1 MKKRIGGL
9 PKVPR
14 QPKVKAA
21 GKLNLQRAALMT
33 STIRAQNI
41 DHHKRHAEA
50 NAHRV
55 ALVRAQNR
63 NTIVNEYHNLLA
75 ATAYGHLRGFA
86 VQRMADLK
94 SIVK

>member
-14 QPKVKAA
+14 QPKVNAA

-33 STIRAQNI
+33 NTIRAQNI
-41 DHHKRHAEA
+41 DTHRKHAEA

-55 ALVRAQNR
+55 AVIRAQNR
-63 NTIVNEYHNLLA
+63 NTILNEYNNLLA
-75 ATAYGHLRGFA
+75 ASAHGPLRGFA
-86 VQRMADLK
+86 VQRMVDLK
-94 SIVK
+94 SML

>member
-33 STIRAQNI
+33 NTIRAQNI
-41 DHHKRHAEA
+41 DHHKKHAES

-55 ALVRAQNR
+55 AVLRAQNR
-63 NTIVNEYHNLLA
+63 NTTVNECNNLLA
-75 ATAYGHLRGFA
+75 ASAYGPLRGFA
-86 VQRMADLK
+86 VQRMAHLK
-94 SIVK
+94 SML

>member
-9 PKVPR
+9 PKVPGGA
-14 QPKVKAA
+14 KVK

-41 DHHKRHAEA
+41 DHHKRYAEA
-50 NAHRV
+50 NAHKV

-63 NTIVNEYHNLLA
+63 NTIVNEYNNLLA
-75 ATAYGHLRGFA
+75 ATAHGPLRGFA

-94 SIVK
+94 QIIG